1 MSFASGTWDGWD
13 YIPRAWPH
21 WLAAKD
27 GVVLVATA
35 GRLPDGSAP
44 RDADGSEIATD
55 RPVAVA
61 RVAMLA
67 PGEGWL
73 EGIRVDPAMRGLA
86 VATDLQ
92 LAELRWAAASG
103 ASIVR
108 YATGERNEA
117 SHRLGARHGFSLLVA
132 FRLWQWQAAGPDAPT
147 QEGHHDEEPSGFD
160 DAAREQANA
169 VRRSV
174 LAQLTEQERIA
185 LVADGDAWWERLS
198 RDGTFLAGQ
207 KLFEH
212 RGWTVQQLTRTSF
225 DAYLA
230 RGEVIVAGH
239 PTGNERWALATLLA
253 EAPPAEDA
261 DIKLG
266 LLVGDGAAAADLA
279 ATVQRLAGQPISFW
293 LPDSDA
299 SLLASGRSALG
310 RAGFVPR
317 EWALHILARRL
328 NAANPPPAADDQTAL
343 ELADEPAPVRAPDA
357 GVYG

>member
-21 WLAAKD
+21 WLAAED

-35 GRLPDGSAP
+35 GRPPDGSVP
-44 RDADGSEIATD
+44 RDADGSEIPDD

-132 FRLWQWQAAGPDAPT
+132 FRLWQWHAAGPDAPA
-147 QEGHHDEEPSGFD
+147 QDEDETSGFD
-160 DAAREQANA
+160 DAAREQANS

-174 LAQLTEQERIA
+174 LAQLTEQESIA

-198 RDGTFLAGQ
+198 RDGTFLAGKQ
-207 KLFEH
+207 LFEH
-212 RGWTVQQLTRTSF
+212 RGWTVQQLTRTWF

-230 RGEVIVAGH
+230 RGEVIVVGH
-239 PTGNERWALATLLA
+239 PTGGEPWALATLLA
-253 EAPPAEDA
+253 DAPPAEDA

-266 LLVGDGAAAADLA
+266 LLVGDAAAAADLA

-299 SLLASGRSALG
+299 FLLANGRSALEA
-310 RAGFVPR
+310 AGFVPR

-328 NAANPPPAADDQTAL
+328 DATDPPPAAHDQAAL
-343 ELADEPAPVRAPDA
+343 VLADEPAPVRPPDA
-357 GVYG
+357 GVDG